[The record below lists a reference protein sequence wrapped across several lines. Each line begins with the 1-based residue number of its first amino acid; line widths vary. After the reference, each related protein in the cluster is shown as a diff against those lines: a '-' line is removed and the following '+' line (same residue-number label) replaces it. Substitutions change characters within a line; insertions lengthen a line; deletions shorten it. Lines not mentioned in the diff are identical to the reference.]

1 MTTASKLRYE
11 VKPRS
16 AYTQTPAYPQP
27 DSHMVVDNLKV
38 LAVKFGTKAEC
49 ELAAFQMNDSGTVG

>member
-1 MTTASKLRYE
+1 MTTTSKLRYE

-27 DSHMVVDNLKV
+27 DSRMVVDNREAV
-38 LAVKFGTKAEC
+38 AVKFGTKSEC
-49 ELAAFQMNDSGTVG
+49 ELAAFQMNDSGMVG